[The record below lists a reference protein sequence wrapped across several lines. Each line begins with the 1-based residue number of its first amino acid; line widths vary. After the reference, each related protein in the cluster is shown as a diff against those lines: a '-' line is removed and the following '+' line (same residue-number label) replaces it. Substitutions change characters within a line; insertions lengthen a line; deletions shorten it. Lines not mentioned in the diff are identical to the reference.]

1 MALFD
6 RLTLAQRSLLPSL
19 AGFLFYGTWAFAMNI
34 MHGLPIAARSA
45 TVQGTYS
52 FFITLGMTLMIE
64 AMFRL
69 FRRVLPSIWLASVLT
84 IIFSCTPVFIGSW
97 LVNVAAGTP
106 EIFRTVILGYVIGLF
121 FSTTYVIGLQK
132 KLSIK

>member
-6 RLTLAQRSLLPSL
+6 RLSLAQRSVLPSL
-19 AGFLFYGTWAFAMNI
+19 AGFLFYGSWAFAMNV
-34 MHGLPIAARSA
+34 MHGFPVAMKSAA
-45 TVQGTYS
+45 VQGAYS

-64 AMFRL
+64 AMFRF
-69 FRRVLPSIWLASVLT
+69 FRQVLSVWLASALT
-84 IIFSCTPVFIGSW
+84 IIASCAPVFVGSW

-121 FSTTYVIGLQK
+121 FSTTYVIGLHK
-132 KLSIK
+132 KLSV